1 MLGHFEK
8 PLFLELCRHMV
19 FQRLG
24 QGDYVFRPGQ
34 PDASIYVV
42 QDGLLEL
49 CLPGP
54 VSGPPQGLLQE
65 DGWWGWA
72 AGRSVEL
79 VVFGDVSSEVRG
91 TGVTK
96 DIWGG
101 RHGCSLVTGIE
112 RRGMPAGWK
121 AWQVPLRRDGGCQ
134 RSLGWMR
141 G

>member
-19 FQRLG
+19 FQRLS

-54 VSGPPQGLLQE
+54 VSGPPAGHHRE
-65 DGWWGWA
+65 MGSGDWDRRCCRA
-72 AGRSVEL
+72 AGFA
-79 VVFGDVSSEVRG
+79 VFGDVQAEIG
-91 TGVTK
+91 N
-96 DIWGG
+96 
-101 RHGCSLVTGIE
+101 E
-112 RRGMPAGWK
+112 RAR
-121 AWQVPLRRDGGCQ
+121 V
-134 RSLGWMR
+134 LGWSTRSAVTVNDGQKVEAGQRLGGFGDR
-141 G
+141 GVRDHWVVS

>member
-1 MLGHFEK
+1 MSPLSLSRVLGHFEK

-54 VSGPPQGLLQE
+54 VSMPP
-65 DGWWGWA
+65 WGICRATRWA
-72 AGRSVEL
+72 AGQAGVPQTRDRQWFWSAGL
-79 VVFGDVSSEVRG
+79 VVFFFNLGRAAWLAESQFPDQGSNPGRGSES
-91 TGVTK
+91 TK
-96 DIWGG
+96 
-101 RHGCSLVTGIE
+101 
-112 RRGMPAGWK
+112 P
-121 AWQVPLRRDGGCQ
+121 
-134 RSLGWMR
+134 
-141 G
+141 